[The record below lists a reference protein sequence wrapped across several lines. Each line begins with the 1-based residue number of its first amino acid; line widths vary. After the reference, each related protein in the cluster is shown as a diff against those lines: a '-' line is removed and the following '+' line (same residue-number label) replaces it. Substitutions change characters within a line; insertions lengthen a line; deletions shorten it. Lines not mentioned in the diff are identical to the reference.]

1 LAALMS
7 PGEERRAAYKLRCQS
22 RIVEARMSSDR
33 RVLLLDFVETYL
45 QLTPLEAAEYKILSA
60 RNRRR
65 TRAMLMTW
73 SERLKAEGK
82 REGLELGKQKGLK
95 LGKQE
100 GLRLGKQEGLQEGAR
115 SLQQVLLRL
124 LDQRFGPLPESVH
137 RQVEAINS
145 LPRLTRL
152 AEQVLTVG
160 SLRELR
166 LR

>member
-1 LAALMS
+1 
-7 PGEERRAAYKLRCQS
+7 
-22 RIVEARMSSDR
+22 
-33 RVLLLDFVETYL
+33 
-45 QLTPLEAAEYKILSA
+45 
-60 RNRRR
+60 
-65 TRAMLMTW
+65 MLMTW

-82 REGLELGKQKGLK
+82 QEGLRRVKQERK

-124 LDQRFGPLPESVH
+124 LAQRFGPLPESVQ

-160 SLRELR
+160 SIRELR